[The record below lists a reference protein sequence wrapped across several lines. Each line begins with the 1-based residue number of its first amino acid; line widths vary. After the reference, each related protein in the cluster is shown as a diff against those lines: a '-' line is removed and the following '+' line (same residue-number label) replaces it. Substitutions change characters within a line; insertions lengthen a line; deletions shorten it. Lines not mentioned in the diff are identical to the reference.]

1 MSLDKINLSWRS
13 STFRISVVYAI
24 VFSLSVLVLFGFFYW
39 LTIGYLKQQ
48 AKDTINAEIST
59 LQERYKKDGFIGLR
73 LQLSENISNQTPGD
87 PTIFLLAD
95 NSYRTLIGNLDRWPN
110 IAFDNDGW
118 MDFPLDDREDDS
130 PDLFRATAK
139 SVNIDNQ
146 FWLMV
151 GQSLKDLRRVH
162 EQLIR
167 ALVSALFLLGG
178 LALLGGFIMRDMITR
193 RIDGINRTSR
203 KIMQG
208 NFQER
213 IESHGTRDE
222 FDQLAINLNDML
234 DEIELGMNNVRRV
247 SDNIAHDLKT
257 PLARIKNRLEELRI
271 QVAGNEKSETMVHQ
285 IATQADQLLQ
295 TFNALLRIGRVEANQ
310 QKEGFEKINLVE
322 IFYDV
327 QELYE
332 PVIDSNDML
341 FDFETVD
348 NIIYY
353 ADRDLLFQAI
363 INLLDNAV
371 KFTPKGGKICL
382 TAVKNG
388 RKGHILMISDTGSGI
403 PQHEHH
409 NITKRF
415 YRLDSSRTTPGSG
428 LGLALVSAIVQL
440 HGMRLQF
447 SDNKPGFIV
456 EILIPKYVQ

>member
-1 MSLDKINLSWRS
+1 MKLKNINLSWRS
-13 STFRISVVYAI
+13 STFRISLVYAI
-24 VFSLSVLVLFGFFYW
+24 VFSLSVLILFGFFYW

-48 AKDTINAEIST
+48 ARETIIAEVSVFE
-59 LQERYKKDGFIGLR
+59 ERYRQDGFIGLR
-73 LQLSENISNQTPGD
+73 LQLNENISNQTPGD
-87 PTIFLLAD
+87 PSIYLLTD
-95 NSYRTLIGNLDRWPN
+95 DSYRTLMGNLNRWPN
-110 IAFDNDGW
+110 IAVDNSGW
-118 MDFPLDDREDDS
+118 MDFQLDDRQDDS
-130 PDLFRATAK
+130 VDLFNAMARA
-139 SVNIDNQ
+139 VNIDGR

-151 GQSLKDLRRVH
+151 GQSMKDLRRVH
-162 EQLIR
+162 DQLIR
-167 ALVSALFLLGG
+167 ALVSGLFLLGG

-208 NFQER
+208 NIQER
-213 IESHGTRDE
+213 IESHGTTDE

-271 QVAGNEKSETMVHQ
+271 QVAGNKKSEKMVNQITM
-285 IATQADQLLQ
+285 QADQLLL

-310 QKEGFEKINLVE
+310 QKEGFKKLNLVE
-322 IFYDV
+322 ILYDV

-332 PVIDSNDML
+332 PVFESNEL
-341 FDFETVD
+341 HFDFKVVKS
-348 NIIYY
+348 IPYF

-371 KFTPKGGKICL
+371 KFTPKGGKISL
-382 TAVKNG
+382 IASKNG
-388 RKGHILMISDTGSGI
+388 RKGHIIEISDTGPGI
-403 PQHEHH
+403 PEHEHH

-428 LGLALVSAIVQL
+428 LGLALVSAIIQL
-440 HGMRLQF
+440 HEMNMSYR
-447 SDNKPGFIV
+447 DNEPGFII
-456 EILIPKYVQ
+456 EILIPKYPN